1 MQALVLDTNVV
12 LDLLVFR
19 DPTAIPIERALAAG
33 EVRWIAT
40 TAMRDDLDR
49 VLAYPQLAAR
59 LLAADTTAGA
69 VLAAFDARAQLVESA
84 ARAPVTC
91 ADPDDQAFI
100 DLALRHRAVLLSK
113 DSAVLSLARRLAPAQ
128 VTVAAALPAAAV
140 GVA

>member
-19 DPTAIPIERALAAG
+19 DPKAIPIERALASG

-40 TAMRDDLDR
+40 AAMRDELAR
-49 VLAYPQLAAR
+49 VLTYPQLVAR
-59 LLAADTTAGA
+59 LVTAGKTADA
-69 VLAAFDARAQLVESA
+69 VLAAFDARAQLVENA
-84 ARAPVTC
+84 QRAPVTC

-113 DSAVLSLARRLAPAQ
+113 DSAVLSLARRLASAQ
-128 VTVAAALPAAAV
+128 VTVAATLPAAAV